1 MYKFPWSFFLLW
13 TALFAATIA
22 NVYLAE
28 KKLGITN
35 WRIEGKKKKTIF
47 YIIVFIVKKMAGK
60 YK

>member
-28 KKLGITN
+28 KKSGITN
-35 WRIEGKKKKTIF
+35 WRIEGKKKKQYFTLL
-47 YIIVFIVKKMAGK
+47 YS
-60 YK
+60 

>member
-35 WRIEGKKKKTIF
+35 WRIEGKKKNNILH
-47 YIIVFIVKKMAGK
+47 YCIHSEENGRQI
-60 YK
+60 